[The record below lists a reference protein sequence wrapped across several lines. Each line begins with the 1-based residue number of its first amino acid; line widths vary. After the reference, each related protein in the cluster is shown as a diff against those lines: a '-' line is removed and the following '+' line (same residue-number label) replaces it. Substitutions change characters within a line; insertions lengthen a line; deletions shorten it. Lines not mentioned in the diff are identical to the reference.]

1 MVKRSFM
8 VSLFLLATS
17 NVFACN
23 PAQGSGQCGF
33 QGADGIYGSALSAQE
48 SYNRQRSGEYYDSSR
63 VPLPPIVITL
73 PDKWGAIAVNSTTF
87 ASAYNMNSKQEARQK
102 ALKDCQ
108 YGQKEPCVIYGDYA
122 NRCISLV
129 QGWDKNR
136 QRGYLVSAHS
146 RGRGQIGRKAL
157 KKCSTQYVD
166 CRFVIEEECS
176 LPERPD

>member
-48 SYNRQRSGEYYDSSR
+48 SYNRQRSGGYYDPSR

-73 PDKWGAIAVNSTTF
+73 PDRFGAIAVNSTTF
-87 ASAYNMNSKQEARQK
+87 ASTYNMNSAREARQK
-102 ALKDCQ
+102 ALQDCQ
-108 YGQKEPCVIYGDYA
+108 YGQKQPCRIFTEYRNSCV
-122 NRCISLV
+122 SLA
-129 QGWDKNR
+129 QGRDKR
-136 QRGYLVSAHS
+136 SGYLVAEFADN
-146 RGRGQIGRKAL
+146 RGQASRKAMD
-157 KKCSTQYVD
+157 KCSAQYGN
-166 CRFVIEEECS
+166 CSIIIEEECS
-176 LPERPD
+176 IAEPPR